1 MKSSK
6 SAKKGKMPIEKIEEM
21 AMRGE
26 DVSQFFDYSKARAMP
41 PVDKVERVKRDI
53 QRVNVD
59 FANSMLKELDQI
71 AEDINVP
78 RQSLIKT
85 MLRDAINHYY
95 ENRRPRK
102 TSLNARQKQNR

>member
-1 MKSSK
+1 MKKPSG
-6 SAKKGKMPIEKIEEM
+6 KKKVSVEEIEQM
-21 AMRGE
+21 ALRGE
-26 DVSQFFDYSKARAMP
+26 DITHFFSGNPRVMP

-59 FANSMLKELDQI
+59 FAGPMLKELDQI

-85 MLRDAINHYY
+85 MLREAIDHYHQ
-95 ENRRPRK
+95 NRKMRK
-102 TSLNARQKQNR
+102 T